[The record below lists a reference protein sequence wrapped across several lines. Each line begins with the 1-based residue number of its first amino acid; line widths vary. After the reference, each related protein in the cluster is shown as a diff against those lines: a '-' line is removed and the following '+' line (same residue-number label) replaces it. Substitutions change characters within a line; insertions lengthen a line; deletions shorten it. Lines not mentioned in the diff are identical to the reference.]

1 MLKKSKIS
9 GVKILSDDWHR
20 NRLGKFTSSEIYR
33 VISASSI
40 VTYVR
45 EKVGEEMT
53 GRSAKGE
60 IDTDATRWGTF
71 HEADAIRK
79 FGEQNGLDFVVTQ
92 QLVCDPESRFGCTP
106 DGLVVLRQSPDET
119 EYEVETVEVK
129 CPPTFANYIG
139 LFECE
144 TPMDLKKENAQ
155 YYWQVLDQLDNCEA
169 LAGYFVCY
177 HPDFKRGNMKIL
189 RVDANYSEVNAK
201 GQKEFPVFQDLKKLR
216 ERKALAEQMFDT
228 LRTKLLAVECV

>member
-9 GVKILSDDWHR
+9 GVKILSDEWYS

-33 VISASSI
+33 LINDSTI
-40 VTYVR
+40 TGYVR
-45 EKVGEEMT
+45 EKVGEELT

-60 IDTDATRWGTF
+60 IDTEATRWGGF
-71 HEADAIRK
+71 HEADAIKK
-79 FGEQNGLDFVVTQ
+79 FGQFKELDFVVTQ
-92 QLVCDPESRFGCTP
+92 QLVCDTESRFGSTP
-106 DGLVVLRQSPDET
+106 DGLIVIRQSPDET

-139 LFECE
+139 LFECND
-144 TPMDLKKENAQ
+144 PLQLKKENAQ
-155 YYWQVLDQLDNCEA
+155 YYWQVLDQMDNCEA
-169 LAGYFVCY
+169 LSAYFVAY

-189 RVDANYSEVNAK
+189 RIESNYNILNAK

-216 ERKALAEQMFDT
+216 ERKTLAGEKFDI
-228 LRTKLLAVECV
+228 LRTKLLASGYI